1 MLRDRQNVWRRLN
14 LLGDLILTHTALLA
28 MILIFS
34 PEHGAY
40 ATGLLFIITSMVWVV
55 FLYGPSGS
63 YFYRL
68 KSMPRVFKELYWSLA
83 KAFAVFIAAV
93 FFFGIDMPSH
103 VVAAFFAADAVLLT
117 VSRLTLVMVL
127 NIYRIRGRSNRNVI
141 IIGSGPKAKRIA
153 DRILEN
159 KNWGIRILGFLDY
172 HRSGLWRYRDIPLMG
187 HPDGLADVILG
198 RQVDYL
204 VVAVDEADLNLT
216 GHAFA
221 VAEEMGITVCL
232 LSDVYFHPISK
243 ATSTTFLDFPAVV
256 YSSAPDDRIHLS
268 MKKVIDW
275 FGAMAGVALSLP
287 LAITA
292 AAAIKLEDGG
302 PVFFRQTRS
311 GRNGKPFTM
320 LKFRTMVPKADQL
333 KESLTGKNEMSGPVF
348 KIRNDP
354 RVTKVGAFLRKT
366 SIDELPQLINV
377 LKGDMSLVGPRPPLP
392 DEVAQYDRWQRRKLS
407 VKPGLTCLWQVNGR
421 NQIDFEDWMKLDL
434 EYIDNWSLWLDTKIL
449 MKTVPAVFKREG
461 AS

>member
-1 MLRDRQNVWRRLN
+1 
-14 LLGDLILTHTALLA
+14 

-392 DEVAQYDRWQRRKLS
+392 DEVAKYDRWQRRKLS

>member
-1 MLRDRQNVWRRLN
+1 
-14 LLGDLILTHTALLA
+14 
-28 MILIFS
+28 
-34 PEHGAY
+34 
-40 ATGLLFIITSMVWVV
+40 
-55 FLYGPSGS
+55 
-63 YFYRL
+63 
-68 KSMPRVFKELYWSLA
+68 
-83 KAFAVFIAAV
+83 
-93 FFFGIDMPSH
+93 
-103 VVAAFFAADAVLLT
+103 
-117 VSRLTLVMVL
+117 
-127 NIYRIRGRSNRNVI
+127 
-141 IIGSGPKAKRIA
+141 
-153 DRILEN
+153 
-159 KNWGIRILGFLDY
+159 
-172 HRSGLWRYRDIPLMG
+172 
-187 HPDGLADVILG
+187 
-198 RQVDYL
+198 VDYL

-392 DEVAQYDRWQRRKLS
+392 DEVARYDRWQRRKLS
-407 VKPGLTCLWQVNGR
+407 VKPGLTCLWQINGR
-421 NQIDFEDWMKLDL
+421 NKIDFEDWMKLDL

>member
-14 LLGDLILTHTALLA
+14 LLGDLILTHTALLV

-68 KSMPRVFKELYWSLA
+68 KRLPRVFKELYWSLA
-83 KAFAVFIAAV
+83 KAFAVFIAVV
-93 FFFGIDMPSH
+93 FFIGMDMPSH
-103 VVAAFFAADAVLLT
+103 VVAAFFAADAALLT
-117 VSRLTLVMVL
+117 ISRLTLVMVL

-172 HRSGLWRYRDIPLMG
+172 HRAGLWRYRDIPLMG

-232 LSDVYFHPISK
+232 LADVYFHPISK

-320 LKFRTMVPKADQL
+320 LKFRTMVPQADQL
-333 KESLTGKNEMSGPVF
+333 KESLNGKNEMSGPVF

-392 DEVAQYDRWQRRKLS
+392 DEVVKYDRWQRRKLS
-407 VKPGLTCLWQVNGR
+407 VKPGLTCLWQINGR
-421 NQIDFEDWMKLDL
+421 NKIDFEDWMKLDL

-449 MKTVPAVFKREG
+449 MKTVPAVFKRQG

>member
-14 LLGDLILTHTALLA
+14 LLGDLILTHTALLG
-28 MILIFS
+28 MILVFS
-34 PEHGAY
+34 PEQGAY
-40 ATGLLFIITSMVWVV
+40 DAELLFIIASIVWVV

-68 KSMPRVFKELYWSLA
+68 KPLPRVFKELYWSLA

-93 FFFGIDMPSH
+93 FFLGIDMPSH
-103 VVAAFFAADAVLLT
+103 VVAAFFAADVVLLT
-117 VSRLTLVMVL
+117 VSRLTLVMTL
-127 NIYRIRGRSNRNVI
+127 NIYRLRGRSNRNVI

-172 HRSGLWRYRDIPLMG
+172 HRSELWRYRDIPLMG
-187 HPDGLADVILG
+187 HPDSLADVILG

-256 YSSAPDDRIHLS
+256 YSSAPDDRAHLS

-287 LAITA
+287 FAIAA

-320 LKFRTMVPKADQL
+320 LKFRTMVPHADKL
-333 KESLTGKNEMSGPVF
+333 KESLNGKNEMSGPVF
-348 KIRNDP
+348 KIKNDP
-354 RVTKVGAFLRKT
+354 RVTKVGALLRKT

-392 DEVAQYDRWQRRKLS
+392 DEVAKYDRWQRRKLS

-421 NQIDFEDWMKLDL
+421 NRIDFEDWMKLDL